1 MSNFGSLKN
10 MKFLEEEEDDQER
23 FFKRPRARQF
33 FYNGGL
39 VRERE
44 ERRPTFHELFLDLVF
59 VVIIS
64 KLGERLSEDAT
75 WNGVQE
81 YILLFAPI
89 WRYPHT
95 SVPF

>member
-1 MSNFGSLKN
+1 MKNFGSLKN
-10 MKFLEEEEDDQER
+10 LKFMEEIEEDQER

-33 FYNGGL
+33 FYGDSL

-64 KLGERLSEDAT
+64 KLGERLSEDVT
-75 WNGVQE
+75 WSGVEE

-89 WRYPHT
+89 WR
-95 SVPF
+95 